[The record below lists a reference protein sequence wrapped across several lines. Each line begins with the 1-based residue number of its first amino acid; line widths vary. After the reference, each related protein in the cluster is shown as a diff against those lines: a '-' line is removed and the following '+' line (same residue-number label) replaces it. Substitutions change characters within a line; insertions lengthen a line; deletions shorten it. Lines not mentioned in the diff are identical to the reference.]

1 MKKKLA
7 VSLSL
12 TLLLL
17 TTLLLTWV
25 ANAQEPM
32 SGADG
37 AGGIGE
43 LGLADPPSAGLTV
56 QYMFT
61 GVANHPIAATRQIAT
76 SVHCTNFGSGNVQ
89 AEIQLFSVGGASA
102 YGDTVTINSNR
113 TWTFSTQ
120 NTAIYREDSILNTG
134 VLEQG
139 SGRILADSAQ
149 LICTAQLLDPIS
161 NPPDFIAE
169 LEMFKP

>member
-1 MKKKLA
+1 MKKKFA
-7 VSLSL
+7 VTLSL

-17 TTLLLTWV
+17 ITLLLALV
-25 ANAQEPM
+25 ANAQEPI

-37 AGGIGE
+37 EGVIST
-43 LGLADPPSAGLTV
+43 LGLADPPSAGLSV
-56 QYMFT
+56 QYIFT
-61 GVANHPIAATRQIAT
+61 GVANHPTAATRQIAT
-76 SVHCTNFGSGNVQ
+76 SVHCTNFGSTAIQ
-89 AEIQLFSVGGASA
+89 AEIQLFSVGAASA
-102 YGDTVTINSNR
+102 YGDTVTIVANR

-134 VLEQG
+134 ILEQG
-139 SGRILADSAQ
+139 SGRILADKAE
-149 LICTAQLLDPIS
+149 LICTAQLLDPIG

>member
-1 MKKKLA
+1 MKKQFAITL
-7 VSLSL
+7 LL

-17 TTLLLTWV
+17 TTLMLAL
-25 ANAQEPM
+25 AAYAQEPL

-37 AGGIGE
+37 EGVIGE

-61 GVANHPIAATRQIAT
+61 GVANHPTTATRQIAT
-76 SVHCTNFGSGNVQ
+76 TVHCTNFGSSHIQ
-89 AEIQLFSVGGASA
+89 AEIQLFSVGGASS

-120 NTAIYREDSILNTG
+120 NTAIFREDTILNTG

-139 SGRILADSAQ
+139 SGRILADDPQ
-149 LICTAQLLDPIS
+149 LICTAQLLDPIG
-161 NPPDFIAE
+161 NPPDFISE